1 MKLILHI
8 GTPKTGTTA
17 VQRFLDHNRHALT
30 EYGFH
35 YATPPR
41 NLGHANSIA
50 NALSAG
56 DSRVVRTFLDKHVKC
71 ARRRGANVILISA
84 ENFYA
89 RNVLVAMQRQ
99 QVLPNALE
107 RDRIFVE
114 TFRALLPDEITTS
127 RIVCYFRRPDR
138 YAESLYNQHVKRG
151 IIVGTFDQFLSLIE
165 PALFYDMCMRSWAEV
180 FGQSNCIVRLYD
192 TVKKDVVGDFVANA
206 LGIRGVFE
214 FSHVH
219 SQANER
225 VSRDLLEF
233 KRLKNRTARF
243 GERDMD
249 SAIIRLVNEEM
260 GLRQGE
266 PDSYQDFLSPDDRVE
281 LLRRLQP
288 ELDALQGCYGVP
300 AFPPFDL
307 EFAKTTWSPY
317 PGLGRR
323 RRKEIEFR
331 YDRINSR
338 VAFRLERMTLR
349 SAGLLRRTVPG
360 TGTMIDAVKR
370 VGAKRALHGFA
381 VGLQREIG

>member
-17 VQRFLDHNRHALT
+17 VQQFLHRNQRKLT

-35 YATPPR
+35 YATPTHSSE
-41 NLGHANSIA
+41 HANDVA
-50 NALSAG
+50 NALCTG
-56 DSRVVRTFLDKHVKC
+56 DSRAVRTFLARHVKS
-71 ARRRGANVILISA
+71 ARRRAAGAILISS

-107 RDRIFVE
+107 RDRMFVE
-114 TFRALLPDEITTS
+114 TLRALLPDEIATC

-151 IIVGTFDQFLSLIE
+151 IIDRTFDEFLSLIE
-165 PALFYDMCMRSWAEV
+165 PALFYDRCMRSWADV
-180 FGQSNCIVRLYD
+180 FGRSNCIVRFYD
-192 TVKKDVVGDFVANA
+192 TVKTDVVSDFAANV
-206 LGIRGVFE
+206 LGIQDVAQ

-219 SQANER
+219 NQANER

-233 KRLKNRTARF
+233 KRQKNKTARF
-243 GERDMD
+243 GERDME
-249 SAIIRLVNEEM
+249 SAIIRLVNEEI
-260 GLRQGE
+260 GLRRGE
-266 PDSYQDFLSPDDRVE
+266 PDSYQDFLSPDDRAE

-288 ELDALQGCYGVP
+288 ELDALQASYVVP

-307 EFAKTTWSPY
+307 EIAKATWSPY
-317 PGLGRR
+317 PGLGRER
-323 RRKEIEFR
+323 RQEIDLH
-331 YDRINSR
+331 YDRINRR
-338 VAFRLERMTLR
+338 VGFRLERTMIR

-360 TGTMIDAVKR
+360 AGVLIDAVKR
-370 VGAKRALHGFA
+370 VGAKRALRGFA
-381 VGLQREIG
+381 VGLQRGIG